1 MLAFDVSSRIVMCAF
16 CAGAR
21 VSNQTAGAALQSYQP
36 TEALQIPCATLNR
49 RDTMPVTENLAVQMH
64 QQDTDYYC
72 GAACAQMVLE
82 TIGAGLLDQDD
93 LYADNHSHS
102 TLDAGVNW
110 ATGPDGLQWT
120 LMDRRPPAFTN
131 YFALYALDTEDLI
144 SRKMCWTIHHYQVAP
159 IALVYGW
166 AHWIIG
172 ARLHRERASCQLGG
186 QQLYDRRLR
195 HQQPVA
201 AAPELR
207 HAGPCTAAAAQRR
220 RWLRHRRRPR
230 HRQRARDVRDLAI
243 DVHDRRARRPLERQ
257 VCRRLRSG
265 AAGPARRP
273 AARSAE
279 AARQGRTARTKA
291 VAEFAVAGLKRVRP
305 VRAQGLGRR
314 RCAKPRH
321 NPVCWCSASTGSTA
335 YYVLVPFETSRGTV
349 AFAAVD
355 GRWGDYMQAVL
366 LPKPQSARSRLTLE
380 QAFKLIV
387 GKRVDLGGRK
397 GRLLVRKEAVCM
409 YPHLV
414 WRPCLESL
422 SPYYPFY
429 MFTVGNDRIYVR
441 IDGAVFASLTL
452 DMKGI

>member
-1 MLAFDVSSRIVMCAF
+1 
-16 CAGAR
+16 
-21 VSNQTAGAALQSYQP
+21 
-36 TEALQIPCATLNR
+36 
-49 RDTMPVTENLAVQMH
+49 MPVTENLTVQMH

-120 LMDRRPPAFTN
+120 LLDRRPAAFTN

-144 SRKMCWTIHHYQVAP
+144 SRKLCWTIHHYRVAP

-166 AHWIIG
+166 AHWIVVRG
-172 ARLHRERASCQLGG
+172 YPASAHPASSADNSYTIDAFDINNPWPPCPSFDTPALAPPPPHNAGDGCGTGG
-186 QQLYDRRLR
+186 DRG
-195 HQQPVA
+195 VA
-201 AAPELR
+201 NEHVTYATWQSTYMTGVPGGYWNGKFVAVCDPEPPAQRGGPMRAAPKRRGKGEL
-207 HAGPCTAAAAQRR
+207 
-220 RWLRHRRRPR
+220 
-230 HRQRARDVRDLAI
+230 LAS
-243 DVHDRRARRPLERQ
+243 R
-257 VCRRLRSG
+257 
-265 AAGPARRP
+265 
-273 AARSAE
+273 
-279 AARQGRTARTKA
+279 A
-291 VAEFAVAGLKRVRP
+291 VADLAVAGLEQYGLYERKDW
-305 VRAQGLGRR
+305 RAALSK
-314 RCAKPRH
+314 AKAQPGVLVQRLDRID
-321 NPVCWCSASTGSTA
+321 S
-335 YYVLVPFETSRGTV
+335 YYALVPFAANGRTV

-366 LPKPQSARSRLTLE
+366 LPRAQRARSRLTLE
-380 QAFKLIV
+380 QAFKSIV
-387 GKRVDLGGRK
+387 GKRIDLGERK

-429 MFTVGNDRIYVR
+429 MFIVGNERIYVR
-441 IDGAVFASLTL
+441 IDGAVFTSLTL